1 MTEAHAHAELAE
13 AANEYERRRE
23 AVEEIGAE
31 EATAVVDARRDLLD
45 LLKRYEGT
53 ATGTGDFQAFIRF
66 QEELTEL
73 VDDLPDDLPRR
84 DAFERV
90 ESDLDKRRVSE
101 SDFERARRTLE
112 PATEVAETVE
122 ARDDALARYRE
133 ARKAAVRRRR
143 AVEERLDEMDR
154 LRELGDA
161 YLAVADEGDPTE
173 LIAAIRDPVA
183 AYDEAVADAFAEM
196 KAEEPARDVL
206 AFVAEVDSA
215 FVDYERPPADL
226 RDYLESS
233 DVGDHP
239 IPKLLSYADYSP
251 SKLEHYVDEPTALKR
266 HVATHRT
273 YLERLD
279 AGPLTLDWP
288 PRPPVE
294 LRYRADELI
303 SAVDAF
309 APVEAVARLRTVRDL
324 TRDEAWF
331 ARLADAARARER
343 LGSDELE
350 RLASGELAE
359 ERAAVRDERDALDA
373 ALAEHPER

>member
-1 MTEAHAHAELAE
+1 MTEAHAELAE
-13 AANEYERRRE
+13 AARAYERRRE
-23 AVEEIGAE
+23 AVEEIGEAR
-31 EATAVVDARRDLLD
+31 ATAVVDARRDLLA
-45 LLKRYEGT
+45 LLKRYEGK

-66 QEELTEL
+66 QEELTEF
-73 VDDLPDDLPRR
+73 VSDLPDDLPRR
-84 DAFERV
+84 EAFERV
-90 ESDLDKRRVSE
+90 EADLDKRRVSE

-112 PATEVAETVE
+112 PASDVAETVE

-143 AVEERLDEMDR
+143 AVEERLADVER

-173 LIAAIRDPVA
+173 LIAAIRDPVT
-183 AYDEAVADAFAEM
+183 AYNEAVADAFSAM

-206 AFVAEVDSA
+206 AFVAETDSA
-215 FVDYERPPADL
+215 FVDYRSPPADL
-226 RDYLESS
+226 RDYLSAS
-233 DVGDHP
+233 DTGDNP

-251 SKLEHYVDEPTALKR
+251 NKLEHYVDEPMALKR

-279 AGPLTLDWP
+279 ADPLTLDWP

-309 APVEAVARLRTVRDL
+309 APVEAIARLRTVRDL

-350 RLASGELAE
+350 RLENGELNE
-359 ERAAVRDERDALDA
+359 EREAVRDERDALDA
-373 ALAEHPER
+373 ALDEYPER